1 MNTTPAGQPGSAIK
15 ALHPR
20 QMGALPLLYPILS
33 NLEVRQTVNELV
45 PTEADIDLG
54 RIVVLLTLNRLLA
67 PQPLYQV
74 QDWLVE
80 TVLPEVLGIL
90 PEQAYDNRLGRAL
103 DRLYPHLGELWAR
116 LASRAVQVYDLD
128 LNVLHWDITSIYFEG
143 AYTDSELVTYGY
155 SRDHRPDTKQVNL
168 ELDVSH
174 DGYVPVLYQV
184 LPGNTADITRPLPH
198 LRALLHFLSR
208 PELAERQLRPILVS
222 DCKMVTPEAALACHR
237 HNLFYLGPL
246 PNGTATEQVLRSVS
260 AEELATH
267 SLAYRP
273 QRVKADDSNFVPYQG
288 VWRPFT
294 FEHNG
299 QLVTDRA
306 LVVWSAGK
314 QRLDE
319 QKRKTCLKRLL
330 NSLDTIQKKLNTLRY
345 KRRAY
350 VEQRLAKVQE
360 SNPARGLVDVE
371 LKGEDNNLQLTFRI
385 NRQRLAAAQA
395 LDGRY
400 ALATNA
406 THLDADQALTL
417 FKGQDGVEKR
427 IRDVKGPLVVHPL
440 FVRTDRRI
448 EGLVFITLLALLVRA
463 ILERTCRQRGLALSS
478 QRLFQGFANLQ
489 AVDVVWSDGSRQRLA
504 AELSAFQAAVIHTLG
519 WPAPEH
525 YAGLTPLE
533 R

>member
-1 MNTTPAGQPGSAIK
+1 
-15 ALHPR
+15 
-20 QMGALPLLYPILS
+20 
-33 NLEVRQTVNELV
+33 
-45 PTEADIDLG
+45 
-54 RIVVLLTLNRLLA
+54 
-67 PQPLYQV
+67 
-74 QDWLVE
+74 
-80 TVLPEVLGIL
+80 
-90 PEQAYDNRLGRAL
+90 
-103 DRLYPHLGELWAR
+103 
-116 LASRAVQVYDLD
+116 
-128 LNVLHWDITSIYFEG
+128 
-143 AYTDSELVTYGY
+143 
-155 SRDHRPDTKQVNL
+155 
-168 ELDVSH
+168 
-174 DGYVPVLYQV
+174 
-184 LPGNTADITRPLPH
+184 
-198 LRALLHFLSR
+198 
-208 PELAERQLRPILVS
+208 
-222 DCKMVTPEAALACHR
+222 MVTPEAARPVIAMTC
-237 HNLFYLGPL
+237 FYLGPL

-260 AEELATH
+260 AGELATH
-267 SLAYRP
+267 PLVYRP
-273 QRVKADDSNFVPYQG
+273 QRVKADDPSFVPYQG
-288 VWRPFT
+288 VWRSFT
-294 FEHNG
+294 FEHDG
-299 QLVTDRA
+299 QMVTDRA

-319 QKRKTCLKRLL
+319 QKRKTCLKRLS
-330 NSLDTIQKKLNTLRY
+330 NSLDAVQRKLNTLRY
-345 KRRAY
+345 KRRAH

-400 ALATNA
+400 ALATSA
-406 THLDADQALTL
+406 AHLDADQALRL
-417 FKGQDGVEKR
+417 FKGQDGVERR
-427 IRDVKGPLVVHPL
+427 IRDAKGLLVMHPL

-463 ILERTCRQRGLALSS
+463 ILERTCRQRGLVLSS